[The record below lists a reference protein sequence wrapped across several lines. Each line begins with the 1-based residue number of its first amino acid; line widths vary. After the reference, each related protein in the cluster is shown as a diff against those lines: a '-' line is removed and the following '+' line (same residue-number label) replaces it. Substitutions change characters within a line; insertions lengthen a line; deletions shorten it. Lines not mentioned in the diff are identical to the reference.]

1 MKNYKNI
8 DQYIKSFSKSE
19 QEKLRQMRDLVLKLV
34 PSGEEAIRYGMPTL
48 RLNNKNLLH
57 YATFKN
63 HFGFYP
69 APSGIKAFQK
79 ELSKY
84 VTSKGAIQ
92 FPIDKPLP
100 INLIIK
106 IVKFRVKEELLKSK
120 T

>member
-8 DQYIKSFSKSE
+8 DEYIKSFSKSE
-19 QEKLRQMRDLVLKLV
+19 QEKLRQMRALVLKLV
-34 PSGEEAIRYGMPTL
+34 PKGEEAIRYGMPTL

-57 YATFKN
+57 YACFKK

-92 FPIDKPLP
+92 FPLDKPLP
-100 INLIIK
+100 VILITK
-106 IVKFRVKEELLKSK
+106 VVKFRVSEIFDKK
-120 T
+120 

>member
-19 QEKLRQMRDLVLKLV
+19 QEKLKQMRDLVLKLV

>member
-1 MKNYKNI
+1 MKSYKTVNE
-8 DQYIKSFSKSE
+8 YIKSFPKSE
-19 QEKLRQMRDLVLKLV
+19 QEKLRQMRALVLKLV
-34 PSGEEAIRYGMPTL
+34 PSGEEAIRYGMPTF

-57 YATFKN
+57 YASFKN

-69 APSGIKAFQK
+69 APSGINAFQK

-92 FPIDKPLP
+92 FPLDKPLP
-100 INLIIK
+100 VTLITK
-106 IVKFRVKEELLKSK
+106 IVKFRIKEELSKSK